1 MDIRFQKLLIYT
13 ATEQCR
19 HRDIKFRAIHVV
31 DQADQDFFCTAMA
44 KIMDEKKNLFFHKL
58 LLLIYPVSSHPA
70 GVHNTV
76 SSFLGDSL
84 I

>member
-31 DQADQDFFCTAMA
+31 DQIDKHFLRTAMA

-70 GVHNTV
+70 GVHSTV
-76 SSFLGDSL
+76 NSFLGDSR